1 VAVAVLLVNYRAY
14 DDLDR
19 ALASLQ
25 PHLRPQ
31 DEVVVVDYES
41 EPPRRNELAARYPS
55 VTFLPRSDNLG
66 FAAGVNLAASATH
79 APFLLLLNPDTVI
92 EGPVPELLE
101 SWLVEN
107 QRVGVVG
114 PRVLNADRSV
124 QPSARRFPGVTT
136 LLGGRSTWLT
146 RRLPNNW
153 FSRRNLIGRQAPGPM
168 QVDWVAG
175 ACLLTRRDLFE
186 SLRGLDEAFFM
197 YWEDADYCRRVAD
210 AGFVCSY
217 LPSATVLHVGGASA
231 RHDVSQA
238 IRAFHR
244 SAFRLYRKHASWLGR
259 VPAPLVRAGLWARGE
274 LRVRQERRRHRRA
287 AG

>member
-14 DDLDR
+14 EDLAR
-19 ALASLQ
+19 ALDSLR

-31 DEVVVVDYES
+31 DEVAVVDYES
-41 EPPRRNELAARYPS
+41 ESARRGELTGRYPWA
-55 VTFLPRSDNLG
+55 TFLARPDNLG
-66 FAAGVNLAASATH
+66 FAAGVNLAAAATR

-92 EGPVPELLE
+92 EGPVPQQLEAWLLAHE
-101 SWLVEN
+101 
-107 QRVGVVG
+107 RVGVVG

-124 QPSARRFPGVTT
+124 QPSARRFPDLTT

-146 RRLPNNW
+146 RRLPDNW
-153 FSRRNLIGRQAPGPM
+153 FSRRNLIGREAIAPV

-186 SLRGLDEAFFM
+186 RLRGLDEAFFM

-210 AGFVCSY
+210 AEFFCSY
-217 LPSATVLHVGGASA
+217 LPSATVLHVGGVSA
-231 RHDVSQA
+231 QRDLPHA

-244 SAFRLYRKHASWLGR
+244 SAFRLYWKHASPLGR
-259 VPAPLVRAGLWARGE
+259 LPAPLVRAGLWARGE
-274 LRVRQERRRHRRA
+274 LRVRQERRRQRRRT
-287 AG
+287 G